1 MTEDT
6 PDDAPSDDCTLA
18 AEYVIGLLTPAE
30 AREVEARAADDP
42 ALARSILFWQ
52 QRLSGLAR
60 RVRPVTPPPS
70 IWQRLEA
77 EVMPP
82 PAPARSG
89 KRQRPWRHVA
99 TWRDAGRQAGWM
111 FAGGMIGAA
120 AMAALLTSKLLIS
133 EPATAALVPVGAPMP
148 AFWVMVTKDGYATVI
163 ADAAEVQAGN
173 TLELWGLPPG
183 ATVPVSLGVLP
194 AAGRVKMPAIVPAGT
209 LLLVSSE
216 PQGGSPTGAP
226 TGPVIYKGRM
236 VKG

>member
-1 MTEDT
+1 MMEDT
-6 PDDAPSDDCTLA
+6 PDDAPSDDGILA

-30 AREVEARAADDP
+30 ARKVEARAAEDP
-42 ALARSILFWQ
+42 ALAQSILSWQ

-60 RVRPVTPPPS
+60 RARPVTPPPLV
-70 IWQRLEA
+70 WQRLEA

-89 KRQRPWRHVA
+89 RRRRPWRHVA
-99 TWRDAGRQAGWM
+99 AWQGARQQAGWI

-120 AMAALLTSKLLIS
+120 VMAALLASKMLIA
-133 EPATAALVPVGAPMP
+133 EPAVAALVPVNSPMP

-163 ADAAEVQAGN
+163 ADAAELQPGN
-173 TLELWGLPPG
+173 TLELWGVPPG
-183 ATVPVSLGVLP
+183 ATVPVSLGVVP
-194 AAGRVKMPAIVPAGT
+194 ATGRVKMPAIVPAGT

-226 TGPVIYKGRM
+226 TGPVVYQGRM

>member
-6 PDDAPSDDCTLA
+6 PDDAPSDDGILA

-30 AREVEARAADDP
+30 ARKVEARAAEDP
-42 ALARSILFWQ
+42 ALAQSILSWQ

-60 RVRPVTPPPS
+60 RVRPVTPPPLV
-70 IWQRLEA
+70 WQRLEA

-89 KRQRPWRHVA
+89 RRRRPRRHVA
-99 TWRDAGRQAGWM
+99 AWQGTGQQAGWM

-120 AMAALLTSKLLIS
+120 VMAALLASKLLIA
-133 EPATAALVPVGAPMP
+133 EPAVAALVPVNSPMP

-163 ADAAEVQAGN
+163 ADAAELQPGN
-173 TLELWGLPPG
+173 TLELWGVPPG
-183 ATVPVSLGVLP
+183 ATVPVSLGVVP
-194 AAGRVKMPAIVPAGT
+194 TTGRVKMPAIVPAGT

-216 PQGGSPTGAP
+216 PHGGSPTGAP
-226 TGPVIYKGRM
+226 TGPVVYQGLM